1 MVVRSACRVRNPWRC
16 PTLPEE
22 VLIARNFRPPIPAA
36 YRDTSTCH
44 TWAQCRA
51 GAVAIRST
59 SEELHEHL
67 LSGRAPSK
75 TYDDHERVLSRRWS
89 AEGTLFPPAD
99 TETSYD
105 VGARRG
111 TYVLVCPLQ
120 GHTPTSPH
128 VVASCPRPDLG
139 IPIAIPPN
147 TVHAEKLMS

>member
-51 GAVAIRST
+51 GAVAIHPAA
-59 SEELHEHL
+59 EDLHEHL
-67 LSGRAPSK
+67 LSGRGLSK

-89 AEGTLFPPAD
+89 AEGTLFPPRYGNILRCGCA
-99 TETSYD
+99 TW
-105 VGARRG
+105 
-111 TYVLVCPLQ
+111 YVLVCPLQ

-128 VVASCPRPDLG
+128 VVASCRRPDLG
-139 IPIAIPPN
+139 MPVAIPPN
-147 TVHAEKLMS
+147 TVHAEKLMF